1 MSDVRVIEYEDQG
14 TWTLGLELVG
24 RDANAKAQFI
34 NLEGKTIRI
43 HPQRIA
49 RRFSA
54 AVRLSRDGASFLAD
68 LDRDVASLQP
78 SMDLRTLW
86 ELVQPDGGRL
96 SLEDLCDLALSRSDL
111 PAQIA
116 LLRAVR
122 EKPMYFR
129 INKDET
135 LVAREPDTVAAMLV
149 QEEQIQ
155 AQNRQRSD
163 FIETIIAGVREKRE
177 LTRQDLHAGLLD
189 QLRQFA
195 LHGDEEVRWQT
206 AAQITSR
213 IAADL
218 QIPQTPL
225 PLAAFTILQR
235 LGVFGPLDCPAVCA
249 LSAPD
254 SFCAEVLAQ
263 AEASTQKLGACL
275 SGVIV
280 SIDDEETRD
289 IDDAVSLEFLA
300 DGGVEILVHIA
311 DPGAGLTVGSPMEAE
326 ARSRA
331 TSIYL
336 PTRRIPM
343 LPEAVSEDRFSLV
356 AGEVRAVLTYVARL
370 DAAGEVVSSRIEA
383 RSIRVSHRLSYD
395 EADAALASRAS
406 LGEDVDHLLHEL
418 ARLTRVLQAERL
430 TRGAVELKLPE
441 AKVRVNAQGEIHI
454 KVIDPD
460 SPSRAIVSECMVLA
474 NTIAGRTARA
484 ERLNVIYRTQKPP
497 EAPLPMHDDNSGM
510 FQLVRKMKKGEL
522 SCHPGPHFGL
532 GVDVYV
538 QASSPLRRY
547 SDLLASLQIRSW
559 LLGLPQ
565 PFEPADLMPILGN
578 AEAVVDEVS
587 RVERKSTRYW
597 LLQALARRGGTVSAL
612 VLESN
617 PRLRAQ
623 VLIEDLALRVYVQ
636 VPRAFP
642 VGDRISLRVTQ
653 VDPLRDQVV
662 LDHVQVL

>member
-14 TWTLGLELVG
+14 TWALGLELS
-24 RDANAKAQFI
+24 RDGNAKAQFLNI
-34 NLEGKTIRI
+34 EGKTIRI
-43 HPQRIA
+43 HPQRIM

-54 AVRLSRDGASFLAD
+54 AVRLSRDGASFLSD
-68 LDRDVASLQP
+68 LDRDVARLQP
-78 SMDLRTLW
+78 GIDLRTLW
-86 ELVQPDGGRL
+86 ELVQSDSTRL
-96 SLEDLCDLALSRSDL
+96 SVEDLCDLALSRTDL

-129 INKDET
+129 VNKDES
-135 LVAREPDTVAAMLV
+135 LVAREPDTVSAMLV
-149 QEEQIQ
+149 QEEQLL
-155 AQNRQRSD
+155 AQSRQKSE
-163 FIETIIAGVREKRE
+163 FIENIIEGLRDGRT
-177 LTRQDLHAGLLD
+177 LSRQDLHPGLLD
-189 QLRQFA
+189 SLRQFS
-195 LHGDEEVRWQT
+195 LFGDDQSRWQN
-206 AAQITSR
+206 AAQITGR
-213 IAADL
+213 IAQDL
-218 QIPQTPL
+218 KIPLTPL

-235 LGVFGPLDCPAVCA
+235 LGVFGPLDCPAVCS
-249 LSAPD
+249 LSSPD
-254 SFCAEVLAQ
+254 RFGEEVLAQ
-263 AEASTQKLGACL
+263 AASATQKLGTCQC
-275 SGVIV
+275 GTII

-289 IDDAVSLEFLA
+289 IDDAVSLTSLS
-300 DGGVEILVHIA
+300 DGSIEVCVHIA

-326 ARSRA
+326 ARARA

-343 LPEAVSEDRFSLV
+343 MPEAVSEDRFSLV
-356 AGEVRAVLTYVARL
+356 AGEPRAVLTYVARL
-370 DAAGEVVSSRIEA
+370 DATGKVVSSRIEA
-383 RSIRVSHRLSYD
+383 RAIRVSHRLSYD
-395 EADAALASRAS
+395 ESDAVLAGRSS
-406 LGEDVDHLLHEL
+406 LGDEVDRLLGEL
-418 ARLTRVLQAERL
+418 ARISRSLQQERL
-430 TRGAVELKLPE
+430 AQGAIELKLPE
-441 AKVRVNAQGEIHI
+441 AKVRVNAQGEISV
-454 KVIDPD
+454 KVLDAD
-460 SPSRAIVSECMVLA
+460 SPSRAIVSECMILA

-497 EAPLPMHDDNSGM
+497 EAPLPMHDENSGM

-522 SCHPGPHFGL
+522 SCHPGPHYGL
-532 GVDVYV
+532 GVDVYL

-587 RVERKSTRYW
+587 RVERRSTRYW
-597 LLQALARRGGTVSAL
+597 LLQALARRGGTVQAL
-612 VLESN
+612 VLENS

-636 VPRAFP
+636 VPRALP
-642 VGDRISLRVTQ
+642 VGERISLRVTQ

-662 LDHVQVL
+662 LDHVQIL